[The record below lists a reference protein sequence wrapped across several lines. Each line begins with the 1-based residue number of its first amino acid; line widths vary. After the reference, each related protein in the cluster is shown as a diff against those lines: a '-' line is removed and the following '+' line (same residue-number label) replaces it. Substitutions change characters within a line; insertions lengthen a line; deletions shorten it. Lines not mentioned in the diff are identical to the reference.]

1 MFKSMFI
8 EFFYDLVLQNLDIHN
23 ASGARDG
30 PPRPRPLKMGERF
43 VPGFKRRR
51 VVISRLLLSTNFKV
65 FSRSFNG
72 GVEWKMESF
81 M

>member
-51 VVISRLLLSTNFKV
+51 VVISRLLLSILV
-65 FSRSFNG
+65 FCFLPTSKFFRG
-72 GVEWKMESF
+72 LLMAG
-81 M
+81 